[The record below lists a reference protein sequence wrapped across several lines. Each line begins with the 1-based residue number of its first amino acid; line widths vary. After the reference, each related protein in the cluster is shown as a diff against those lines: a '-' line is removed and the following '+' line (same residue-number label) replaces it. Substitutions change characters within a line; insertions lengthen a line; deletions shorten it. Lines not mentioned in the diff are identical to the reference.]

1 MVAALLAIWDF
12 LVAWGPWL
20 IASLGVLA
28 DIGSKIFEATKS
40 LAALAIIATA
50 LELIFDPNGRQRVG
64 NLVYNIVAG
73 GIRIATKALKDSSP
87 ELEEIVKAFAN
98 GFQNLG
104 PTLTGII
111 APPIGELARA
121 NIANASAGLTIGGES
136 TPANAIDQA
145 ALAFQQAFG
154 FGMSSG
160 AVTALFEAMFPEKLN
175 VLNATG
181 VAFAKMA
188 GFDEVTHHVIDPLYE
203 NAFGT
208 ALRYHYRGLFKPEF
222 ASEDDAVK
230 WHSRRL
236 LSDAD
241 LREVFGVS
249 GLKAKY
255 EQAFVESAYRPV
267 PPFLLARAAEAGAL
281 PQDQLTETLQFAGF
295 RDIDISRL
303 EAAYAALALQPYER
317 TYLSTAERAVELGYE
332 TPLYLQNV
340 MNTLNLNA
348 EMQNLVQL
356 TVAERRADNLTVLYK
371 KSISEA
377 YRYGQ
382 ITDSNYVSSLEA
394 VGIEPAE
401 ANALYA
407 VDSIAK
413 QGKALVA
420 EQRAEARIAAQRTRA
435 AMQAAIAQYRTDAI
449 DAIAL
454 EAALIAAG
462 VDPQIASFAVV
473 VQEARKT
480 GPKVFVYGQEMSRGA
495 ALQLREKVAALAKQS
510 TAKLITYDQALSELH
525 ALGIPDANALALT
538 AAWFATTTTPARV
551 GVREPI

>member
-20 IASLGVLA
+20 IAAGGVLIDWA
-28 DIGSKIFEATKS
+28 LKLGEAAKS

-64 NLVYNIVAG
+64 NLVYNLVAG
-73 GIRIATKALKDSSP
+73 GVHIATKALNDSAP
-87 ELEEIVKAFAN
+87 ELEEIVKAFTSSFKNIA
-98 GFQNLG
+98 

-111 APPIGELARA
+111 GPPIGELARA
-121 NIANASAGLTIGGES
+121 NFANASAGLTIGGES
-136 TPANAIDQA
+136 TPANALDQA
-145 ALAFQQAFG
+145 ALAFQQTFG
-154 FGMSSG
+154 FGMSSA
-160 AVTALFEAMFPEKLN
+160 AVTAAFEALFPEKLN
-175 VLNATG
+175 VLNGAG
-181 VAFAKMA
+181 PAFAEMA
-188 GFDEVTHHVIDPLYE
+188 GFKEVAAHVLDPLYE

-222 ASEDDAVK
+222 ANEEDAVK

-236 LSDAD
+236 MSDAD

-255 EQAFVESAYRPV
+255 EAAFVASAYRPV

-281 PQDQLTETLQFAGF
+281 PQDQLKETLQFAGF
-295 RDIDISRL
+295 RDIDIARL
-303 EAAYAALALQPYER
+303 ETAYAALALQPYER
-317 TYLSTAERAVELGYE
+317 VYLSTAERAVELGYE

-377 YRYGQ
+377 YKYGQ
-382 ITDSNYVSSLEA
+382 VSDANYVSSLEA
-394 VGIEPAE
+394 VGIDSAE
-401 ANALYA
+401 AEALYS

-413 QGKALVA
+413 QGKAA
-420 EQRAEARIAAQRTRA
+420 IAGQRAATRLAAAQTRA
-435 AMQAAIAQYRTDAI
+435 AMQAAIAEFRIGSI
-449 DAIAL
+449 DQVEL

-480 GPKVFVYGQEMSRGA
+480 GPKVFVYGVELSRGA
-495 ALQLREKVAALAKQS
+495 ALQIREKVAALAKQS
-510 TAKLITYDQALSELH
+510 TARLITYDEALAQLH